1 MTASVL
7 WAAAFLLLMAAIYIL
22 SEQAE
27 LLRFFYSGAASV
39 FSIGGF
45 LAAVL
50 GLGLNVWSRTSVVF
64 LSLLAFFLL
73 TLGLKCLHALAH
85 QVRPLGASIVHLGLF
100 LFVFSLTFGSFS
112 YESYRLLAQ
121 PNMPESRALRI
132 ETGEVT
138 TLPVAVE
145 LLSFDI
151 RYHETDLKHL
161 ELAVP
166 RQYKAKVKVYSVGD
180 NGAAVKHEGVVD
192 SILVNHPIRVA
203 GFHIYNTSFDPYGQ
217 GYVEFLLVKDPWQWA
232 TYAGLLLCMLGG
244 VVLFIEKSRGERTP
258 ADKIKKDDRVA

>member
-7 WAAAFLLLMAAIYIL
+7 WAAAFLLLMAALYIL

-39 FSIGGF
+39 FSMSGF
-45 LAAVL
+45 LLAVL
-50 GLGLNVWSRTSVVF
+50 GLGLQFWSRTSVVF

-85 QVRPLGASIVHLGLF
+85 QIRPFGASVIHIGVF

-121 PNMPESRALRI
+121 LNMPESRALRI
-132 ETGEVT
+132 ETGEVA
-138 TLPVAVE
+138 TLPIAVE
-145 LLSFDI
+145 LQAFDI

-166 RQYKAKVKVYSVGD
+166 RQYKAKVKVYSIEGE
-180 NGAAVKHEGVVD
+180 GAELGRNDVASVRDGVVD
-192 SILVNHPIRVA
+192 SILVNHPMRVA
-203 GFHIYNTSFDPYGQ
+203 GFQIYNTSFDPYGQ
-217 GYVEFLLVKDPWQWA
+217 GYVEFLLVKDPWRWA
-232 TYAGLLLCMLGG
+232 THAGLLFCMLGG
-244 VVLFIEKSRGERTP
+244 VILFIEKSRR
-258 ADKIKKDDRVA
+258 R